1 MIAQN
6 HSKSTPA
13 SKRASATAPG
23 LAISGVAMVKISY
36 TLGVYTRS
44 GLCPLFLFLGPGIR
58 MDATITRVWQLAA
71 PLVES
76 EGMEIVDIDFRHEGS
91 RHGRVLRF
99 YLDKEGVGPNMDD
112 LSRVSRQL
120 SELLDDEDTIE
131 GTYTLEVSSP
141 GINRPLKKPA
151 HFARFVGKRIR
162 VRTRDLIEGRRS
174 FLGILGQVADDSVIL
189 TQEGKRYQIPFS
201 MIEKSNYEHD
211 WSA

>member
-1 MIAQN
+1 MD
-6 HSKSTPA
+6 P
-13 SKRASATAPG
+13 
-23 LAISGVAMVKISY
+23 
-36 TLGVYTRS
+36 TL
-44 GLCPLFLFLGPGIR
+44 
-58 MDATITRVWQLAA
+58 TRVWQLAA
-71 PLVES
+71 PLAEG

-91 RHGRVLRF
+91 RGGRVLRL
-99 YLDKEGVGPNMDD
+99 YLDKEGGPNMDD

-120 SELLDDEDTIE
+120 SELLDAEDTID
-131 GTYTLEVSSP
+131 GAYTLEVSSP

-162 VRTRDLIEGRRS
+162 VRTRDLVDGRRS
-174 FLGILGQVADDSVIL
+174 FLGILGQVVEDSVIL

>member
-1 MIAQN
+1 MD
-6 HSKSTPA
+6 P
-13 SKRASATAPG
+13 
-23 LAISGVAMVKISY
+23 
-36 TLGVYTRS
+36 TL
-44 GLCPLFLFLGPGIR
+44 
-58 MDATITRVWQLAA
+58 TRVWQLAA
-71 PLVES
+71 PLAEG

-91 RHGRVLRF
+91 RSGRVLRL
-99 YLDKEGVGPNMDD
+99 YLDKEGGPNMDD

-120 SELLDDEDTIE
+120 SELLDAQDTID
-131 GTYTLEVSSP
+131 GAYTLEVSSP

-162 VRTRDLIEGRRS
+162 VRTRDLVDGRRS
-174 FLGILGQVADDSVIL
+174 FLGILGQVVKDSVIL

>member
-1 MIAQN
+1 MD
-6 HSKSTPA
+6 P
-13 SKRASATAPG
+13 
-23 LAISGVAMVKISY
+23 
-36 TLGVYTRS
+36 TL
-44 GLCPLFLFLGPGIR
+44 
-58 MDATITRVWQLAA
+58 TRVWQLAA
-71 PLVES
+71 PLAEG

-91 RHGRVLRF
+91 RGGRVLRL
-99 YLDKEGVGPNMDD
+99 YLDKEGGPNMDD

-120 SELLDDEDTIE
+120 SELLDVQDTID
-131 GTYTLEVSSP
+131 GAYTLEVSSP

-162 VRTRDLIEGRRS
+162 VRTRDLVDGRRS
-174 FLGILGQVADDSVIL
+174 FLGILGQVVEDSVIL